1 MASSTSYTGTSVLT
15 SASGGNNLVDGS
27 TAATSAEALQTEMMG
42 GIATAVSAST
52 STTTVTNTSA
62 SASSSSSTTMT
73 STNSAVPPTTTASS
87 GVSDA
92 KLKRFL
98 EHNQRLKEQLD
109 MRRISV
115 SEAGQCLIKY
125 VTNTKDS
132 LLPMLWGNPTSDPFS
147 KQTKACCTI
156 S

>member
-1 MASSTSYTGTSVLT
+1 MASTPSTSSPMSTP
-15 SASGGNNLVDGS
+15 NLSQGAVFSNS
-27 TAATSAEALQTEMMG
+27 TAASSAEPLQTPVNNINSNTG
-42 GIATAVSAST
+42 ASL
-52 STTTVTNTSA
+52 SSTTVTNSGSA
-62 SASSSSSTTMT
+62 SSSTTMT
-73 STNSAVPPTTTASS
+73 STTSPLVTGGGMSS

-98 EHNQRLKEQLD
+98 EHNQRLREQLE

-132 LLPMLWGNPTSDPFS
+132 LLPMLWGTPTSDPFS